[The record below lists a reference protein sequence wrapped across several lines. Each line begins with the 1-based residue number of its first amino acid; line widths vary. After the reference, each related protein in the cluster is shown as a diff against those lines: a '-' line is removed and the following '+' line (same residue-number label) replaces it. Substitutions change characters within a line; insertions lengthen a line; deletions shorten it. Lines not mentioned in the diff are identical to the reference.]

1 MPPCSAT
8 AYTVLLFTQ
17 GRASLSDTFM
27 PQAAAAAAPIIDI
40 RNLRKR
46 FGTQE
51 VLKGVSFTAQSGDVV
66 SLIGAS
72 GSGKSTLL
80 RCMNMLEVPDSGQVL
95 IAGEEVAL
103 KTNRHGQTVLA
114 NPPQVDRMRT
124 RLGMVFQSFNLWPH
138 MTVLENLIEVP
149 IRVLHQPRA
158 EAIALAEALLAKV
171 GMAEKRHS
179 YPAFLSGGQQQR
191 VAIARALATRPSVM
205 LFDEPTSALD
215 PELVGE
221 VLKVIRDLA
230 QDGCTMVLVTHEM
243 AFARDVSSKVMF
255 LHQGCIEEAGTARQ
269 VFENP
274 GSERCRQFVNA
285 QFCRA

>member
-1 MPPCSAT
+1 
-8 AYTVLLFTQ
+8 
-17 GRASLSDTFM
+17 M
-27 PQAAAAAAPIIDI
+27 PQGAAAVAPIIDI

-46 FGTQE
+46 FGAQE
-51 VLKGVSFTAQSGDVV
+51 VLKGVSFTAQTGDVV

-114 NPPQVDRMRT
+114 DPPQVDRMRT

-149 IRVLHQPRA
+149 IRVLRQPRG

>member
-1 MPPCSAT
+1 MPPCST
-8 AYTVLLFTQ
+8 TICPVLLFTQ

-27 PQAAAAAAPIIDI
+27 PQGAAAVAPIIDI

-46 FGTQE
+46 FGAQE
-51 VLKGVSFTAQSGDVV
+51 VLKGVSFTAQTGDVV

-114 NPPQVDRMRT
+114 DPPQVDRMRT

-149 IRVLHQPRA
+149 IRVLRQPRG

>member
-1 MPPCSAT
+1 MIGAGAIAPA
-8 AYTVLLFTQ
+8 LLL
-17 GRASLSDTFM
+17 GRTTLQQPTIAQPAS
-27 PQAAAAAAPIIDI
+27 PAIIKI
-40 RNLRKR
+40 RDLHKH
-46 FGTQE
+46 FGDHH
-51 VLKGVSFTAQSGDVV
+51 VLKGVSFTAQQGDVV

-80 RCMNMLEVPDSGQVL
+80 RCMNLLEVPDSGEVVISGEQVL
-95 IAGEEVAL
+95 L
-103 KTNRHGQTVLA
+103 KQNRHGKTVIAQLQ
-114 NPPQVDRMRT
+114 QVERMRT
-124 RLGMVFQSFNLWPH
+124 HLGMVFQSFNLWPH

-149 IRVLHQPRA
+149 IRVLGQSRQD
-158 EAIALAEALLAKV
+158 AIELAETLLAKV
-171 GMAEKRHS
+171 GIADKRHT

-230 QDGCTMVLVTHEM
+230 NEGCTMVLVTHEM
-243 AFARDVSSKVMF
+243 AFARDVSNKVMF
-255 LHQGCIEEAGTARQ
+255 LHQGRIEEAGSARE

-285 QFCRA
+285 QFCRV

>member
-1 MPPCSAT
+1 MPPCGAMV
-8 AYTVLLFTQ
+8 YTVVLFTQ
-17 GRASLSDTFM
+17 GRASLSDIFM
-27 PQAAAAAAPIIDI
+27 PQGAVDAAPIIDI

-46 FGTQE
+46 FGAQE

-80 RCMNMLEVPDSGQVL
+80 RCMNMLEIPDSGQVL
-95 IAGEEVAL
+95 IGGEEVAL

-149 IRVLHQPRA
+149 IRVLRQPRA

-255 LHQGCIEEAGTARQ
+255 LHQGCIEEAGSARQ